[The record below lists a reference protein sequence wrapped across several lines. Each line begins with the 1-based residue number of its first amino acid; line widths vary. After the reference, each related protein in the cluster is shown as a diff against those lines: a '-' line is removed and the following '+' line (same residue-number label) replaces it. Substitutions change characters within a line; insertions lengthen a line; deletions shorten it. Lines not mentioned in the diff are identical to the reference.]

1 MMQPILFNID
11 QLSHCY
17 ADGTIA
23 LRNVTLTIKQGKK
36 IALLGNNGAGKSTL
50 LLHLNGILRPT
61 NGAIRFKGKE
71 VAYDRKSLL
80 SLRKQVGIVFQ
91 DPDSQL
97 FSASVIQDI
106 SFGPQNLGL
115 SKEEVLR
122 KVEWAME
129 QTETTRF
136 KDKPTHFLSLGQK
149 KRVAIA
155 GVLAM
160 DPDIMILDEPTAGLD
175 SYYSKQI
182 MKVLD
187 HIQKQG
193 KTIILSTHDVN
204 LAFEWADELIV
215 MNDGEILC
223 YGDPAT
229 VFEQDKLIRKAHLE
243 KPWVMETFQTLV
255 QAKFFP
261 SNESMPKSK
270 EELFEK
276 IKDASSNFK
285 ISPSYINEMQIPI
298 LN

>member
-1 MMQPILFNID
+1 MQPILFNID

-255 QAKFFP
+255 QAKIFP

-285 ISPSYINEMQIPI
+285 ISPSYMQIPI

>member
-106 SFGPQNLGL
+106 AFGPQNLGL

-229 VFEQDKLIRKAHLE
+229 VFEQEKLIRKAHLE

-255 QAKFFP
+255 QAKIFP

-276 IKDASSNFK
+276 IKDASSNVK
-285 ISPSYINEMQIPI
+285 ISPSYMQIPI

>member
-255 QAKFFP
+255 QAKIFP

-285 ISPSYINEMQIPI
+285 ISPSYMQIPI

>member
-1 MMQPILFNID
+1 MEEVLFHID

-17 ADGTIA
+17 ADGTTA
-23 LRNVTLTIKQGKK
+23 LKNISLTIKQGKK

-50 LLHLNGILRPT
+50 FLHLNGILKPT
-61 NGAIRFKGKE
+61 NGKIRFRGNDM
-71 VAYDRKSLL
+71 AYNRKSLL

-115 SKEEVLR
+115 SNEEVLR

-129 QTETTRF
+129 QTETTEL

-160 DPDIMILDEPTAGLD
+160 DPEVIILDEPTAGLD
-175 SYYSKQI
+175 PYYSKQ
-182 MKVLD
+182 MMNVLD
-187 HIQKQG
+187 FIHKQQ

-204 LAFEWADELIV
+204 LAYEWADEIIV
-215 MNDGEILC
+215 MHNGEILC
-223 YGDPAT
+223 HSNPVT
-229 VFEQDKLIRKAHLE
+229 VFKQEELIRKAHLDQ
-243 KPWVMETFQTLV
+243 PWIMETFQTLLRENIV
-255 QAKFFP
+255 AK
-261 SNESMPKSK
+261 NEIMPRNK
-270 EELFEK
+270 EELFQ
-276 IKDASSNFK
+276 K
-285 ISPSYINEMQIPI
+285 ISSSH
-298 LN
+298 LV

>member
-255 QAKFFP
+255 QAKIFP